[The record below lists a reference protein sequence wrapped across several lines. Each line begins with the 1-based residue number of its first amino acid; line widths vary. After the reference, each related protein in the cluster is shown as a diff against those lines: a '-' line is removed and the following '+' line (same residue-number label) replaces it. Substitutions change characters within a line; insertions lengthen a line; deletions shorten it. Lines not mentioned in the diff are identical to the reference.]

1 MEGGKLKYYYEHMKN
16 YTSDTFILDIIKTGL
31 ELDFNETL
39 LQPRCNNFPLSKEE
53 MSFTNSKIQKVK
65 SKKVIVNTDKGT
77 RDYTFAVF
85 TMTEKDG
92 SHRMILNLEYF
103 IKFICN
109 RHFKMESIQNALNV
123 I

>member
-16 YTSDTFILDIIKTGL
+16 YTSDTFILDIIKNGL
-31 ELDFNETL
+31 ELDFNEIL
-39 LQPRCNNFPLSKEE
+39 LQPCCNNFPLSKEE
-53 MSFTNSKIQKVK
+53 MSFANSEIQKLK

-92 SHRMILNLEYF
+92 SHRMILNLENF